1 MRKNYFLLLLSL
13 LMMVSGKASAWSFD
27 IPAENEVLAT
37 DYGYTLYKY
46 YDFFNAMCSPTDY
59 FSDGEGN
66 QVNGGGCL
74 TLSAGKSAF
83 KLNDFDAFRV
93 L

>member
-1 MRKNYFLLLLSL
+1 MRKNYFFLWLSL

-46 YDFFNAMCSPTDY
+46 YDFFNAMCRQPTRW
-59 FSDGEGN
+59 
-66 QVNGGGCL
+66 CL
-74 TLSAGKSAF
+74 MP
-83 KLNDFDAFRV
+83 RV
-93 L
+93 MKNIM